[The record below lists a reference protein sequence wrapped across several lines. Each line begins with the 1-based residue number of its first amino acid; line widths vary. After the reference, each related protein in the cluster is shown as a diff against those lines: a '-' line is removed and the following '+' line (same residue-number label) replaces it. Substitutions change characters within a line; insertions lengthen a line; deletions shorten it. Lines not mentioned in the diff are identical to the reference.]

1 MELKPNAERA
11 KIAIVLISLVSIIQI
26 ISILFDFLQIV
37 LLKNPFSIIEAE
49 ENDFRQQVIGILLVV
64 FYIISVVT
72 FILWF
77 RRAYFNLH
85 TKANNLEYT
94 EGWAAG
100 SWFIPIVNLFR
111 PYRIMNEL
119 YLETQ
124 KILSQSNPKYKTIV
138 STQFVGIWWTLWIIS
153 HIINN
158 ISNKIALKAKT
169 IEDLSTSSF
178 VSILASTTSIILAAI
193 TIKVIYDYSKIE
205 IDFYNIKE
213 DEMPITIENQEAEE

>member
-1 MELKPNAERA
+1 MELKPNDQRA
-11 KIAIVLISLVSIIQI
+11 KMAIVLITLVSIILI

-37 LLKNPFSIIEAE
+37 LLKNPYSIIEAE

-64 FYIISVVT
+64 FYITSVVT
-72 FILWF
+72 FIQWF

-85 TKANNLEYT
+85 IKANNLEYT

-100 SWFIPIVNLFR
+100 SWFVPIVNLFR

-138 STQFVGIWWTLWIIS
+138 STQFVGIWWTMWIIS
-153 HIINN
+153 NLIDRV
-158 ISNKIALKAKT
+158 STKLTLKAET
-169 IEDLSTSSF
+169 IEELTTSSL
-178 VSILASTTSIILAAI
+178 VSIFSSSFTILLAGI

-205 IDFYNIKE
+205 MDFYNSKDIE
-213 DEMPITIENQEAEE
+213 IPLTIENQEVEE